1 MSQLPVRQKVLI
13 RVTQPTHKPALG
25 FALVALLSGCSGSP
39 PDNLGVHDGRLTPCP
54 ESPNCVSSQA
64 SGAEQRIEPLLLR
77 GSPSQTQALLVK
89 LLADEPRVRLI
100 KQDANYLHAEFSSQV
115 LRFVDD
121 VEFLIG
127 DQAVDVRSA
136 SRLGYSDLGVNRKRI
151 EHLRQRLGEQQ

>member
-1 MSQLPVRQKVLI
+1 MSQLPVWQKALI
-13 RVTQPTHKPALG
+13 RVTRRTHKPILAL
-25 FALVALLSGCSGSP
+25 ALAALLSACSGSP
-39 PDNLGVHDGRLTPCP
+39 PDNLGMHDGRLTPCP

-64 SGAEQRIEPLLLR
+64 SDEAHRVEPLLLK
-77 GSPSQTQALLVK
+77 GSPAQTQALLVK
-89 LLADEPRVRLI
+89 LLANEPRVRLI
-100 KQDANYLHAEFSSQV
+100 EQSADYLRAEFSSQV

-127 DQAVDVRSA
+127 EQAVDIRSA